1 MSLPVTVPFTF
12 GNATTTQSLSSL
24 DTNFTTITNSVNG
37 LTNGAS
43 QINVASISATGTAN
57 ATTYLRGDGAWATVS
72 GGGGSGTVTS
82 INANST
88 IGFTFTGG
96 PVTSSGTLTLSGP
109 TPGTSGNVLT
119 SNGTVW
125 LSSAGAYPLTSGTA
139 VASTSGTSIDFTS
152 IPSWAKRVTVMFTG
166 VSTSGTSEVIFR
178 LGTSGGVQATGYL
191 SSSSVLST
199 GVSAV
204 NDTTGFRIYNAGG
217 AATDL
222 RNGALTLALLDS
234 ATGTWSATGIFGQ
247 SDAARNNFIGGSK
260 ALSGTLDRVR
270 ITTIGGTDTFD
281 AGSINILYE

>member
-1 MSLPVTVPFTF
+1 MALPITIPFTF

-96 PVTSSGTLTLSGP
+96 PVTTSGTLTLSGP

-139 VASTSGTSIDFTS
+139 QASTSGTSIDFTS
-152 IPSWAKRVTVMFTG
+152 IPSWVKRVIVSLTG
-166 VSTSGTSEVIFR
+166 VSTTGTSEVIFR
-178 LGTSGGVQATGYL
+178 IGTSGGIQSTGYL
-191 SSSSVLST
+191 STSSVVST
-199 GVSAV
+199 GVSAT

-222 RNGALTLALLDS
+222 RNGALTLSLLDS
-234 ATGTWSATGIFGQ
+234 ATGTWSATAIFGQ

-270 ITTIGGTDTFD
+270 ITTVGGTDTFD

>member
-1 MSLPVTVPFTF
+1 MPVK
-12 GNATTTQSLSSL
+12 L
-24 DTNFTTITNSVNG
+24 NG
-37 LTNGAS
+37 STSGYAQIQAGA
-43 QINVASISATGTAN
+43 VAASN
-57 ATTYLRGDGAWATVS
+57 
-72 GGGGSGTVTS
+72 
-82 INANST
+82 
-88 IGFTFTGG
+88 
-96 PVTSSGTLTLSGP
+96 TLTLP
-109 TPGTSGNVLT
+109 DGNSTLVDLVSTQTLTNKTLT
-119 SNGTVW
+119 SPTMSGAVVSAMA
-125 LSSAGAYPLTSGTA
+125 SSVITSGTS

-152 IPSWAKRVTVMFTG
+152 IPSWVKRVIVSLTG
-166 VSTSGTSEVIFR
+166 VSTTGTSEVIFR
-178 LGTSGGVQATGYL
+178 IGTSGGVQATGYL
-191 SSSSVLST
+191 SSSSVIST

-270 ITTIGGTDTFD
+270 ITTVGGTDTFD

>member
-96 PVTSSGTLTLSGP
+96 PVTTSGTLTLSGP

-125 LSSAGAYPLTSGTA
+125 LSSAGTYPLTSGTA
-139 VASTSGTSIDFTS
+139 QASTSGTSIDFTS
-152 IPSWAKRVTVMFTG
+152 IPSWVKRVIVSLTG
-166 VSTSGTSEVIFR
+166 VSTTGTSEVIFR
-178 LGTSGGVQATGYL
+178 IGTSGGVQSTGYL
-191 SSSSVLST
+191 SASSVLST
-199 GVSAV
+199 GVSAT

-222 RNGALTLALLDS
+222 RNGALTLSLLDS
-234 ATGTWSATGIFGQ
+234 ATGTWSATAIFGQ

-270 ITTIGGTDTFD
+270 ITTVGGTDTFD